1 MRCLLTKRAK
11 PPLLV
16 QKSRGTLCGLSDAF
30 EEMAACRACSAR
42 GGHLAVA
49 DGIERGLHMAYRL
62 GRLLGAIAEAAVHT
76 EAAHAATHELG
87 HLRRGVENLSL
98 PHTSAAQGI
107 GGHDARAV
115 ELVTHLELE

>member
-16 QKSRGTLCGLSDAF
+16 QKSRGTLWGLPDAF

-49 DGIERGLHMAYRL
+49 DGIERGLHMTHRL
-62 GRLLGAIAEAAVHT
+62 GRLLGAVAEAAVHT
-76 EAAHAATHELG
+76 EAAYAATHELC
-87 HLRRGVENLSL
+87 HLWRGVENLSL
-98 PHTSAAQGI
+98 PHSGPTQGV

-115 ELVTHLELE
+115 ELVAHLELE